1 MQRRSFLT
9 VATVA
14 AASSVPRAAS
24 ATVGPSIGFA
34 LGSGALHSWA
44 HVGIV
49 RGCARVGLRPQAIAA
64 SGVGA
69 VVGALWAAGK
79 SAEGIVSVAQRLKW
93 PSTAPGL
100 TALLGGAAAQRCVR
114 EEIDRAVG
122 GLRVQGLPVRFAS
135 VASDAL
141 TGDSVVVDSGPV
153 GLAVE
158 ASYAVPVANEPVPI
172 GNRQL
177 LDGALT
183 APVPVAAVR
192 QLGAERVVAVDV
204 AYRPYEEAPT
214 SASDYAYQAM
224 HIIGNALAR
233 EQRRQAE
240 HVIKLDVHHFMRRQL
255 DVDALIEAGE
265 AALLQLAPR
274 LAPQ

>member
-24 ATVGPSIGFA
+24 ATAGPSIGFA

-69 VVGALWAAGK
+69 VVGALRAAGK
-79 SAEGIVSVAQRLKW
+79 SADEIVSVAQRLKW

-100 TALLGGAAAQRCVR
+100 TALLGTRRRNDALR
-114 EEIDRAVG
+114 EEID
-122 GLRVQGLPVRFAS
+122 
-135 VASDAL
+135 
-141 TGDSVVVDSGPV
+141 
-153 GLAVE
+153 
-158 ASYAVPVANEPVPI
+158 
-172 GNRQL
+172 
-177 LDGALT
+177 
-183 APVPVAAVR
+183 
-192 QLGAERVVAVDV
+192 
-204 AYRPYEEAPT
+204 
-214 SASDYAYQAM
+214 
-224 HIIGNALAR
+224 
-233 EQRRQAE
+233 
-240 HVIKLDVHHFMRRQL
+240 VHHLMRRQL

-265 AALLQLAPR
+265 AALLQLAPK
-274 LAPQ
+274 LAPR